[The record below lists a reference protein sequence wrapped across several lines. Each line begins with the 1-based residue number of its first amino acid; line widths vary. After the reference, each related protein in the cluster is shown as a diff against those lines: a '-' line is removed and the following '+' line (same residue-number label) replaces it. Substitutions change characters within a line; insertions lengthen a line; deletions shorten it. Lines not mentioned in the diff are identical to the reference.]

1 MEKSRA
7 MDCHG
12 LSMIDVRLLLG
23 MGRMPSSGLSVS
35 PN

>member
-23 MGRMPSSGLSVS
+23 MGTVS